1 MEWVLAQSTS
11 LRTRQQVLQM
21 WQALMVEGVIQHGEL
36 PLRLRPPP
44 SLTPSPPPPT
54 AVHKV
59 HPFLDDSQ
67 LYYRFADLRPQS
79 EAFLPGKLQQLMSL
93 FSFSRNSTA
102 VGSSLSNSDGLSHA
116 QLSVANGR
124 PR

>member
-1 MEWVLAQSTS
+1 M
-11 LRTRQQVLQM
+11 
-21 WQALMVEGVIQHGEL
+21 
-36 PLRLRPPP
+36 PP
-44 SLTPSPPPPT
+44 SPCLPHSLSPPT
-54 AVHKV
+54 VHKV

-67 LYYRFADLRPQS
+67 LYYRFVDLRPQS

-102 VGSSLSNSDGLSHA
+102 VGSSLSNSDGLSQA